1 LSVIFGKIAKWF
13 ADLKSVAF
21 SGSYNDLS
29 NKPTIPAAANN
40 GTLTIKQNGT
50 SKGTFSA
57 NQSTDS
63 EINVTDTTYESK
75 PEASGGAAVSLVTT
89 GDKYTWNHKQDAL
102 PTTGT
107 PSSTFAINVSGT
119 ARYSEN
125 VLPYCVSTDND
136 KSWLEVGTYKA
147 NNTDEMYTGI
157 TFAVKFRS
165 ADGHTQSG
173 FMWISVGEWKSGGG
187 YSNADIVCEY
197 YTLGRRVK
205 EPSESVKLYV
215 NILGSAVTDGV
226 KIYAYLS
233 GYSNISLTPLN
244 VNKGTYTSSMT
255 YLDAEPATKKEVN
268 YCNLLRSTY
277 GTAIGAVT
285 SPVYVDQYGIV
296 RECDPMAKKASSG
309 NGNLAVIDSSGNY
322 ASSGI
327 SAYSQSQ
334 LNAAVE
340 NNVFPWLL
348 DNSYVMTRSFWL
360 TVTTS
365 TTGKVMDFA
374 NLYTGEKLLR
384 IGFNYV
390 NDGDLQIYIPWNNA
404 QWNQWIIDTSGS
416 SEVGYVFVTANGT
429 KHSDNAG
436 ADTVTPYFAQNESTL
451 HSSGQSASVIGNYSI
466 GTSTLY
472 NTSSHYNFCIMLGNA
487 ESGKL
492 VRLNLS
498 AATKRYASGA
508 KKAEIMV
515 FATLDASGLND

>member
-1 LSVIFGKIAKWF
+1 
-13 ADLKSVAF
+13 
-21 SGSYNDLS
+21 
-29 NKPTIPAAANN
+29 
-40 GTLTIKQNGT
+40 
-50 SKGTFSA
+50 
-57 NQSTDS
+57 
-63 EINVTDTTYESK
+63 
-75 PEASGGAAVSLVTT
+75 
-89 GDKYTWNHKQDAL
+89 
-102 PTTGT
+102 
-107 PSSTFAINVSGT
+107 
-119 ARYSEN
+119 
-125 VLPYCVSTDND
+125 
-136 KSWLEVGTYKA
+136 
-147 NNTDEMYTGI
+147 
-157 TFAVKFRS
+157 
-165 ADGHTQSG
+165 
-173 FMWISVGEWKSGGG
+173 VGEWKSGGD

-205 EPSESVKLYV
+205 EPSDSVKLYV
-215 NILGSAVTDGV
+215 NILGTSVTDGV
-226 KIYAYLS
+226 KIYAYLA

-244 VNKGTYTSSMT
+244 VDKGTYTSSMT

-404 QWNQWIIDTSGS
+404 QWNQWIIETSGS

-498 AATKRYASGA
+498 AATKRYESGA

>member
-1 LSVIFGKIAKWF
+1 
-13 ADLKSVAF
+13 
-21 SGSYNDLS
+21 
-29 NKPTIPAAANN
+29 
-40 GTLTIKQNGT
+40 
-50 SKGTFSA
+50 
-57 NQSTDS
+57 
-63 EINVTDTTYESK
+63 
-75 PEASGGAAVSLVTT
+75 
-89 GDKYTWNHKQDAL
+89 
-102 PTTGT
+102 
-107 PSSTFAINVSGT
+107 
-119 ARYSEN
+119 
-125 VLPYCVSTDND
+125 
-136 KSWLEVGTYKA
+136 
-147 NNTDEMYTGI
+147 
-157 TFAVKFRS
+157 
-165 ADGHTQSG
+165 
-173 FMWISVGEWKSGGG
+173 
-187 YSNADIVCEY
+187 
-197 YTLGRRVK
+197 
-205 EPSESVKLYV
+205 
-215 NILGSAVTDGV
+215 
-226 KIYAYLS
+226 
-233 GYSNISLTPLN
+233 
-244 VNKGTYTSSMT
+244 
-255 YLDAEPATKKEVN
+255 
-268 YCNLLRSTY
+268 
-277 GTAIGAVT
+277 
-285 SPVYVDQYGIV
+285 
-296 RECDPMAKKASSG
+296 MAKKASSG

-360 TVTTS
+360 TITTS

-404 QWNQWIIDTSGS
+404 QWNQWIIETSGS

-472 NTSSHYNFCIMLGNA
+472 NTSSHYYFCIMLGNA

-515 FATLDASGLND
+515 FATLDASGLNE